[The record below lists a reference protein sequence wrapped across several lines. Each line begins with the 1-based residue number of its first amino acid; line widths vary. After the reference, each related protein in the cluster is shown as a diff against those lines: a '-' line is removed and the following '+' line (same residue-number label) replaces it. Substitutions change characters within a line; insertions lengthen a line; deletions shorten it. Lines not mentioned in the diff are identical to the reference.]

1 MTQMSHPGTITPRLA
16 RAPLTADDDRAMI
29 RRSAQAVT
37 PLTCQDVGRA
47 LDHGELEVWYQPT
60 VRLAD
65 AMVTGF
71 EALVR
76 WRHAEFGVL
85 PAASFLPL
93 AEECG
98 LTGAVDE
105 RVRQLA
111 FAQLAAWQE
120 DAIVGPGFRM
130 AVNVAASDLRAN
142 GLAVGVAAAIHD
154 TGVDPRGLVLEL
166 TDMCRVVDVDD
177 TAEGARRLHALGV
190 AMALDDFGSQYATFE
205 LLRSLPLDGLTIDR
219 AVVADCESPVGEAFT
234 RAVVALAE
242 ALPARI
248 VAGGV
253 ETARQAD
260 RLREAGCAEAR
271 GFLWSPAVPA
281 AEAEQL
287 LVAGWN

>member
-1 MTQMSHPGTITPRLA
+1 MIQMSHAETVTPGLA
-16 RAPLTADDDRAMI
+16 GTSLSPDDDGVMI
-29 RRSAQAVT
+29 RRSAQAVA
-37 PLTCQDVGRA
+37 PFTCQEFGRA
-47 LDHGELEVWYQPT
+47 LEQGELEVWYQPT

-65 AMVTGF
+65 RIVTGF

-76 WRHAEFGVL
+76 WRHAELGVL

-98 LTGAVDE
+98 LTGALDE

-130 AVNVAASDLRAN
+130 AVNVAASDLHAD
-142 GLAVGVAAAIHD
+142 GLAAGVAAAISG

-166 TDMCRVVDVDD
+166 TDMCRVVDVKD
-177 TAEGARRLHALGV
+177 TAEGARQLHELGV
-190 AMALDDFGSQYATFE
+190 GMALDDFGSQYATFQ

-219 AVVADCESPVGEAFT
+219 AVVADCESRVGEAFT

-260 RLREAGCAEAR
+260 RLRAAGCAEAR
-271 GFLWSPAVPA
+271 GFLWSPAMPA